1 MEAKKAAKTKL
12 LKQLSTSVQ
21 PKAFESLPQQMQ
33 DIISFFDQCGSART
47 A

>member
-33 DIISFFDQCGSART
+33 DMISFF
-47 A
+47 